1 MGGVVEGGRA
11 GVAVLAAQQALGLSV
26 GQAEEVPP
34 VAGDDDVGSLAWS
47 LPGGV
52 AGVLSL
58 AGTVCRAAVV
68 LQQEGGGP
76 APGGQLEGGGGRGR
90 REDAG
95 GVDQRGHGLLPS
107 VRLEFL
113 LRRLF

>member
-1 MGGVVEGGRA
+1 MEGGRG
-11 GVAVLAAQQALGLSV
+11 GVAVLAAQQALRLSV

-34 VAGDDDVGSLAWS
+34 VAGDDDVGSLARS

-90 REDAG
+90 GAVEPGQG
-95 GVDQRGHGLLPS
+95 GVGGEDVAARQGTGR
-107 VRLEFL
+107 V
-113 LRRLF
+113 